1 MQLNIIIDDNLMQQA
16 RQMTDLKSERD
27 IIEAALKNWIC
38 IKQQRKPVNNPLRAL
53 LESDFIGCFEDEPD
67 LSVNY
72 KAEFAR
78 IMNKKYD
85 HR

>member
-16 RQMTDLKSERD
+16 RLMTDLKSERE
-27 IIEAALKNWIC
+27 IVEAALKNWIRT
-38 IKQQRKPVNNPLRAL
+38 KQQRKRPNNPLQAL
-53 LESDFIGCFEDEPD
+53 LESDFVGCFEGEPD
-67 LSVNY
+67 LSINY

-78 IMNKKYD
+78 IMDKKYG